1 MSSIGGPGAEACH
14 GLMFVFR
21 EPLWL
26 QSPGGGMWL
35 SSPFSRGVSGL
46 EQGEN
51 RGGGEEMLD
60 SAYVLKAQPTGL
72 VKGYKMFSLSGQ
84 IVNVRPCRPHSLCC
98 SCSALLLK
106 HK

>member
-1 MSSIGGPGAEACH
+1 MPWPHVCFQRTTVVAVTRWRHVA
-14 GLMFVFR
+14 FVT
-21 EPLWL
+21 
-26 QSPGGGMWL
+26 
-35 SSPFSRGVSGL
+35 FSRGVSGL

-51 RGGGEEMLD
+51 RGGGEEILD